1 MAKESVATRLDP
13 DTNRALEDFAEKHDI
28 GKTEASRRLIRD
40 GLSRDGY
47 DIAAMSTSQTPLE
60 RLSGYRLV
68 LVGISLLVLG
78 IALLLLVGATVL
90 GTGAVYVATGALSLG
105 VLSLY
110 LNLVANLALIDD
122 LSGAVF
128 GSSEV
133 DIDD

>member
-60 RLSGYRLV
+60 RISGVRLV
-68 LVGISLLVLG
+68 LLGISLLVLG
-78 IALLLLVGATVL
+78 IALLLAATVL
-90 GTGAVYVATGALSLG
+90 GTGAVYVATGVISLG
-105 VLSLY
+105 VISLY

-128 GSSEV
+128 GSEV